1 MGDDEAEHDGE
12 DGDDSAVVAP
22 SPSSCLN
29 TSLELPP
36 QQDVG
41 GEVYEDQHQQWNC
54 LHYQG
59 HQAHQLNFNI
69 MDTQG

>member
-22 SPSSCLN
+22 PPPSCLN
-29 TSLELPP
+29 TSLEFPP
-36 QQDVG
+36 QQFECED
-41 GEVYEDQHQQWNC
+41 VYEDQHQQWNC

-59 HQAHQLNFNI
+59 HQGHHLNFSI
-69 MDTQG
+69 IDIQC

>member
-12 DGDDSAVVAP
+12 DGDDSAVVASP
-22 SPSSCLN
+22 PSSRLN
-29 TSLELPP
+29 TLLELPP

-41 GEVYEDQHQQWNC
+41 DEVYEDQHQQWNC

-59 HQAHQLNFNI
+59 HQGHQLNFNI
-69 MDTQG
+69 MDIQG

>member
-1 MGDDEAEHDGE
+1 MGDNKAEHDGE
-12 DGDDSAVVAP
+12 DGDDSAVEAP
-22 SPSSCLN
+22 SPSSRLN
-29 TSLELPP
+29 TPLELPP

-41 GEVYEDQHQQWNC
+41 GDVYEDQHQQWNC

-59 HQAHQLNFNI
+59 HQGHQLNFNI

>member
-22 SPSSCLN
+22 PPPGRLN
-29 TSLELPP
+29 TPLELPP

-41 GEVYEDQHQQWNC
+41 EEVYEDQHQQWNC
-54 LHYQG
+54 LHYKG
-59 HQAHQLNFNI
+59 HQGHQLNFNI
-69 MDTQG
+69 MNTQG

>member
-1 MGDDEAEHDGE
+1 MGDDEAEHNGE

-22 SPSSCLN
+22 PPPGRLN
-29 TSLELPP
+29 TPLELPP

-59 HQAHQLNFNI
+59 HQGHQLNFNI
-69 MDTQG
+69 MDILG

>member
-29 TSLELPP
+29 TSLEFPP
-36 QQDVG
+36 QQF
-41 GEVYEDQHQQWNC
+41 ECE
-54 LHYQG
+54 
-59 HQAHQLNFNI
+59 
-69 MDTQG
+69 